1 MTALGLSIVRGR
13 QRVHNGG
20 SGGHVAK
27 TVYDAA
33 GRQRAVGVPG
43 LQPRVLV
50 QSACIRGWMLAL
62 GSSWA
67 RGARECDGHIVRQ
80 RALQMC
86 PGVRVRRP
94 QPTDIRVFT
103 AALGGIRCSI
113 GASFARL
120 VPNCMYGNR
129 FATKVCVERRRFR
142 HALLAREERFV
153 RPPVNEVPHLPDK
166 SLDPLDFEH
175 FF

>member
-1 MTALGLSIVRGR
+1 MVRERGKGVRSQHADRYMTALGLSIVRGR

-33 GRQRAVGVPG
+33 GRQCAVGVPG

-94 QPTDIRVFT
+94 QPTDIRVFYCC
-103 AALGGIRCSI
+103 AGRHPVFDRGIFCTP
-113 GASFARL
+113 GAER
-120 VPNCMYGNR
+120 MYANR
-129 FATKVCVERRRFR
+129 FLTKVCVKRRRYR
-142 HALLAREERFV
+142 HAWLG
-153 RPPVNEVPHLPDK
+153 
-166 SLDPLDFEH
+166 
-175 FF
+175 